1 MNKRVVILG
10 GGVGGLTAAH
20 ELIERGFAVEVHEAR
35 TVAGGKA
42 RTIYVPGTGTEG
54 RPDLPGEHGFRFFP
68 SFYKHL
74 PDTMSRI
81 PYRGQKRGVLDNLVQ
96 ATEYLMAVSPTKN
109 LELLVKLPETIAEWK
124 EALTTVWSA
133 FQLELPADELA
144 YFVDR
149 LMVIMTSCQERRL
162 AEYEKIAWWD
172 FIDAEAMSPQYR
184 TYLATGLTRSLVAM
198 KAEEGSTRTI
208 GDILIQLLL
217 GVYAPDEEFDRVLNG
232 PTSEVWIEPW
242 IDYLKDRGVVFHLG
256 SSVTNIACRD
266 GRITGVTVAATDG
279 TTRLVKADHYISAMP
294 VERLQ
299 PLLTAEIRGA
309 DPSLGLIDNLR
320 VAWMNGFQFFLRED
334 KALVNGHANFI
345 SQPWALTSISQAQF
359 WPAGLGGHG
368 DGTVKGCLSVD
379 ISDWETD
386 GIYGKTAKMAGS
398 PAEIKREVAAQIIAS
413 LRPELASILDE
424 SNIHTWFLDS
434 DIEFPNPNA
443 TINLEPLLINTAG
456 SWQYRPE
463 AATGIENLFLA
474 ADFVRTYT
482 DLATMEGANE
492 AARRAVNS
500 ILARTASR
508 EAPCHIW
515 PLREPLILL
524 PLREYDLLRFKLG
537 LPHAS
542 VDSVLGPRR
551 PARPSRP
558 FPTRDETRSPPPSPT
573 AGDSPDDIS
582 PFDGTPPPSK
592 GLHRHTTTVAV
603 SQAADTRPMSAEV
616 PAPRTGR

>member
-1 MNKRVVILG
+1 MSKRVVILG
-10 GGVGGLTAAH
+10 GGIGGLTAAH
-20 ELIERGFAVEVHEAR
+20 ELIERGFSVEVHEAR

-42 RTIYVPGTGTEG
+42 RTIYVPGTGQG
-54 RPDLPGEHGFRFFP
+54 GLPDLPGEHGFRFFP

-81 PYRGQKRGVLDNLVQ
+81 PYQGQRHGVRDNLVQ

-109 LELLVKLPETIAEWK
+109 LELLVKLPESIQEWK

-133 FQLELPADELA
+133 FQLDIPADELA
-144 YFVDR
+144 YFIDR
-149 LMVIMTSCQERRL
+149 LVMIMTSCQERRL

-172 FIDAEAMSPQYR
+172 FIDAEAMSDAYR
-184 TYLATGLTRSLVAM
+184 TFLATGLTRSLVAM
-198 KAEEGSTRTI
+198 KAEEGSTRTV

-217 GVYAPDEEFDRVLNG
+217 GVYAPNEEFDRVLNG

-242 IDYLKDRGVVFHLG
+242 ITYLRGRGVVFHLG
-256 SSVTNIACRD
+256 SSATEIACSG
-266 GRITGVTVAATDG
+266 GRITGVTVAAEDG
-279 TTRLVKADHYISAMP
+279 STRVVQADHYISAMP

-299 PLLTAEIRGA
+299 PLVSAAMRSA

-345 SQPWALTSISQAQF
+345 SQPWALTSISQRQF
-359 WPAGLGGHG
+359 WPAGLSGYG
-368 DGTVKGCLSVD
+368 DGTVKGCLSID
-379 ISDWETD
+379 ISDWEAK
-386 GIYGKTAKMAGS
+386 GILSGRSAKDAAS
-398 PAEIKREVAAQIIAS
+398 REEIKDDIVAQITGS
-413 LRPELASILDE
+413 LRPDLASILDA
-424 SNIHTWFLDS
+424 SNIHTWFLDA
-434 DIEFPNPNA
+434 DIVLPNPSGA
-443 TINLEPLLINTAG
+443 VNLEPLLINTAG

-463 AATGIENLFLA
+463 AATAIENFFLA

-500 ILARTASR
+500 ILARTASS
-508 EAPCHIW
+508 ETPCHVW

-537 LPHAS
+537 LPHSSIGA
-542 VDSVLGPRR
+542 LRR
-551 PARPSRP
+551 PAPSAP
-558 FPTRDETRSPPPSPT
+558 HAPPLPPAPAPSLG
-573 AGDSPDDIS
+573 ADDAASEGVS
-582 PFDGTPPPSK
+582 PFEAPPEAVPAR
-592 GLHRHTTTVAV
+592 RHITTVAV
-603 SQAADTRPMSAEV
+603 SQAATTRPMPAEV
-616 PAPRTGR
+616 PPPKSVSR